1 MNNSKKTEISIL
13 MPAKNSARFL
23 EKTLDSIIDQTET
36 NWELIA
42 VNDGSTDETS
52 FVFSEYVQKDSRIKL
67 FDNEEGSGIISAL
80 KTALIQ
86 SRGVYITRMDSDD
99 LMAPHKLETMRK
111 LLKAN
116 GPGHVATG
124 MVECFSDDGIKDG
137 YRKYEKWLNGVIL
150 SEDLYNEIY
159 KECVIQSSCW
169 MVHRDDLLKT
179 GAFDPEIYPE
189 DYDLCF
195 RFYKHGIK
203 PVVDEKA
210 GVLHFWRDHAARVS
224 RNNPEYADQQF
235 FDLKLKYFFELERDK
250 FRELV
255 LWGAGSKGKK
265 LARKI
270 IDKYENSFRWITDN
284 TKKIGESIYGIKVK
298 STKIISGQ
306 GSFQV
311 IIAVSAPEESMEI
324 EKKLEESLLQKNKDY
339 YFFC

>member
-1 MNNSKKTEISIL
+1 VSENIKPEISIL

-23 EKTLDSIIDQTET
+23 VKTLDSILGQTET

-42 VNDGSTDETS
+42 VNDGSEDATS
-52 FVFSEYVQKDSRIKL
+52 AIFSEYAESDRRIRL
-67 FDNEEGSGIISAL
+67 YDNEQGSGIIPALRTAL
-80 KTALIQ
+80 KHSSGIFI
-86 SRGVYITRMDSDD
+86 SRMDSDD
-99 LMAPHKLETMRK
+99 LMTPDKLKIMIK
-111 LLKAN
+111 VLKER
-116 GPGHVATG
+116 GRGFIATG
-124 MVECFSDDGIKDG
+124 LVECFSDEGINDG
-137 YRKYEKWLNGVIL
+137 YRKYEKWLNEVIL
-150 SEDLYNEIY
+150 SENPYNEIY

-169 MVHRDDLLKT
+169 MVYRDDLLKT

-203 PVVDEKA
+203 PMVDKHA
-210 GVLHFWRDHAARVS
+210 GILHYWRDHTGRVS

-250 FRELV
+250 SRELI

-270 IDKYENSFRWITDN
+270 LDGYEKSFRWITDN
-284 TKKIGESIYGIKVK
+284 PKKIGERIYGINIESVKVVSDPCK
-298 STKIISGQ
+298 YQI
-306 GSFQV
+306 
-311 IIAVSAPEESMEI
+311 IIAVSAPEEIKDI
-324 EKKLEESLLQKNKDY
+324 EKKLTDSGLGKSRDS